1 MVGNDI
7 IDLKLAAQ
15 ESNWE
20 RPRFLNK
27 LFTKNEQQFIRS
39 SSNPFETL
47 WLLWSMKESAYKI
60 YMQQGGSRI
69 FAPLKFECVVND
81 FIQGFVT
88 FRTSVYKTK
97 SAINSNFIH
106 TVASSKKNDSTIH
119 IYHLKDI
126 SANAQSIEIYRLL
139 ISSIAKQRN
148 LNFEYLEIKKTVAG
162 IPQLY
167 SKDSLLDIF
176 ISLSHHGRYGAVVFL

>member
-1 MVGNDI
+1 MVGNDVV
-7 IDLKLAAQ
+7 DLKLAAQ

-27 LFTKNEQQFIRS
+27 LFTITEQKLIQEA
-39 SSNPFETL
+39 SNPFETV

-60 YMQQGGSRI
+60 YMQQGASRI
-69 FAPLKFECVVND
+69 YAPLKFECRLIND
-81 FIQGFVT
+81 TDGSVT
-88 FRTSVYKTK
+88 FSTNIYKTTSVISTDY
-97 SAINSNFIH
+97 IH
-106 TVASSKKNDSTIH
+106 TISFSEQMDVTIH
-119 IYHLKDI
+119 VFPLKDS
-126 SANAQSIEIYRLL
+126 SAKAQRYETYRLL
-139 ISSIAKQRN
+139 KCSIAKQRN
-148 LNFEYLEIKKTVAG
+148 IDFENLEIIKTAEG